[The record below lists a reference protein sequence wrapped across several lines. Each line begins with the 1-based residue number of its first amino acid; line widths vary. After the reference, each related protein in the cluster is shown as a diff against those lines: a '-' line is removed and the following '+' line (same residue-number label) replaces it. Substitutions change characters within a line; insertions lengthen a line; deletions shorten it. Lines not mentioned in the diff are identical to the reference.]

1 MQCSCMHV
9 SVVCGC
15 SQSCRAGG
23 PAPAGVGVWLQ
34 DWFSWFLLHWASA
47 SDAGLEDR
55 CCTVVILPGRSCRSL
70 LTHSLTSPARFFFLD
85 TTLLWLTPLPT
96 HLFFHIFILTTSGL
110 TYWES
115 ETETLL
121 IDLAKLQPLPCGQS
135 ALFYLQEAGSD
146 SCELSIKTAEEVKE
160 EIKESL
166 RPMILLTF
174 T

>member
-1 MQCSCMHV
+1 MQCSCMPV

-23 PAPAGVGVWLQ
+23 PAPAGVGDWLQ

-70 LTHSLTSPARFFFLD
+70 LTHSLTSPARFFYD

-121 IDLAKLQPLPCGQS
+121 IDLAKLQPNSFITQPLPCGQS
-135 ALFYLQEAGSD
+135 ALFFICRKQEVTAAG
-146 SCELSIKTAEEVKE
+146 CL
-160 EIKESL
+160 
-166 RPMILLTF
+166 
-174 T
+174 